1 MLECALSADLHVGG
15 TYKMSQSKVERRKLE
30 KKNRAKTMKK
40 QKIKKVVGWSVFG
53 VIVGCILAA
62 TVGMKIY
69 KSIPKYVEA
78 EKLNAFVTETWVEKG
93 YSDLFTSDDTATD
106 TDADEEDVDEDDVEY
121 SDDGIDEDGIDI
133 VDEDDNDIEI
143 EEVDD
148 SEDTAE

>member
-1 MLECALSADLHVGG
+1 
-15 TYKMSQSKVERRKLE
+15 MSQSKVERRKLE
-30 KKNRAKTMKK
+30 KKNRAKIMRR

-106 TDADEEDVDEDDVEY
+106 TDADEEDYDDEDYYDEEDYDDEDAEY
-121 SDDGIDEDGIDI
+121 SDDSIDADGIDVI
-133 VDEDDNDIEI
+133 EEDDDDIEI

-148 SEDTAE
+148 SENAAE